1 MSAARR
7 AVLRMIA
14 GAAGAV
20 LLPIGV
26 AVAASGGATAER
38 RALGALS
45 RLFGD
50 ADAVRAVGTVCRGC
64 AGQPT
69 VGALAAD
76 LGTAVGDLATLDPA
90 VLRRRVDHRVRA
102 DFGAGRTVSVDG
114 WVLSRT
120 ETRLY
125 ALIAAA
131 G

>member
-1 MSAARR
+1 MRAARR
-7 AVLRMIA
+7 AVLQVIA
-14 GAAGAV
+14 GAAGAL
-20 LLPIGV
+20 LLPFGS
-26 AVAASGGATAER
+26 ADATTAER